1 MAMYDI
7 SGWLWLAALAPL
19 AIIFYLL
26 TGRQWKVSKAAP
38 VGYLLASLIGIVVFG
53 ASLYMI
59 FLLTLKG
66 IWQAVTI
73 LYVVVPALLLYLVA
87 REAGTFD
94 VLRRGI
100 AEYTPNNLLH
110 VLAFGWVFSS
120 FLQGV
125 TGFGVPALVTAPL
138 LVAMGVKPLWAV
150 AITLI
155 GHAWAC
161 TFGTLAVAWEG
172 LTAVTDMQNPGGT
185 AAITAFMLL
194 LVNYINGFIIAWFF
208 GRWQAI
214 REALPAVLIIGSIQG
229 LGQLFLASRTPE
241 LSNLLPGTVALGA
254 VLLLA
259 KSRWYSKPTA
269 ITDSQ
274 VMQPSALGGQAHESK
289 EKPPEAAGDAK
300 KRQMGL
306 GLAMLPYVVL
316 IALILGVRLIPV
328 LQETFSAVQFGFPFP
343 RLETSRGFVIEAVAA
358 YRPFRPLTH
367 AGTFLLLSALVT
379 FVAFRRRGDIHP
391 GGMAS
396 ILGQTAKT
404 SLPAAIAFL
413 TLLPLT
419 KAMEG
424 SGQTIVLAL
433 GIANFAPPLV
443 YAFMASVVGVL
454 GSFMTSSNLS
464 SNILFGS
471 LQESTAS
478 TLGLSQEV
486 ILAAQTA
493 GAAVGNAFAP
503 GNVLMAATATGI
515 QEKTG
520 AIIRLTTGY
529 VLLAGGLVG
538 LIAVLGAWFALGGP

>member
-1 MAMYDI
+1 MEHI
-7 SGWLWLAALAPL
+7 FWLRSRRGLPSRCHSN
-19 AIIFYLL
+19 L
-26 TGRQWKVSKAAP
+26 TCVP
-38 VGYLLASLIGIVVFG
+38 VFWGAGHGLIEP
-53 ASLYMI
+53 S
-59 FLLTLKG
+59 FLLVFL
-66 IWQAVTI
+66 
-73 LYVVVPALLLYLVA
+73 ALSLVA
-87 REAGTFD
+87 PYS
-94 VLRRGI
+94 RR
-100 AEYTPNNLLH
+100 
-110 VLAFGWVFSS
+110 
-120 FLQGV
+120 
-125 TGFGVPALVTAPL
+125 
-138 LVAMGVKPLWAV
+138 
-150 AITLI
+150 
-155 GHAWAC
+155 
-161 TFGTLAVAWEG
+161 
-172 LTAVTDMQNPGGT
+172 
-185 AAITAFMLL
+185 
-194 LVNYINGFIIAWFF
+194 
-208 GRWQAI
+208 
-214 REALPAVLIIGSIQG
+214 
-229 LGQLFLASRTPE
+229 
-241 LSNLLPGTVALGA
+241 
-254 VLLLA
+254 
-259 KSRWYSKPTA
+259 
-269 ITDSQ
+269 
-274 VMQPSALGGQAHESK
+274 
-289 EKPPEAAGDAK
+289 
-300 KRQMGL
+300 
-306 GLAMLPYVVL
+306 
-316 IALILGVRLIPV
+316 
-328 LQETFSAVQFGFPFP
+328 QETFSAVQFGFPFP

-503 GNVLMAATATGI
+503 GNVLMAATATG
-515 QEKTG
+515 K
-520 AIIRLTTGY
+520 
-529 VLLAGGLVG
+529 
-538 LIAVLGAWFALGGP
+538 